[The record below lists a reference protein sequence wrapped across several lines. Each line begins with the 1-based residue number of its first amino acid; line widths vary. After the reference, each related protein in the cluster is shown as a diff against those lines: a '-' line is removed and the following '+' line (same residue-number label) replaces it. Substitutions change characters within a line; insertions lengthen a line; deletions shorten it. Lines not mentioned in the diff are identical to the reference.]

1 MRTETRIRAVRH
13 ALDEQAYHASTGSVS
28 SGTRAS
34 RSLLVSIV
42 IPNFNGRHLLAD
54 CLESIR
60 CQTYPHR
67 EVIVVDNGS
76 TDGSVDWLRREFPD
90 VRVIALPTNRG
101 FAGGCN
107 VGIRAARG
115 EFIVTLNNDV
125 YLEPTWLE
133 EMVRVATGRADVG
146 MVAAR
151 MLFSHNPC
159 LVDSAGISVDRAGLA
174 WHLNGGSSNDLIED
188 EREVFG
194 PCGGAALYR
203 RALFD
208 DVGTFDE
215 DFFCYLED
223 VDLAWRAQAAGW
235 RCLYA
240 PRARA
245 FHHHSST
252 AVEDSPFKR
261 FHLGRNKVW
270 LIAKNYPSPAVWLY
284 LPMILLYD
292 VVGLLG
298 MLLFTRGG
306 GRSFEARLA
315 SLAGRLAGLVGIGSS
330 LAKRKDA
337 HARQRVPGWRVL
349 SQMGAIPSPWSMY
362 RRYAHLYWS
371 SEFDNGVVIK

>member
-1 MRTETRIRAVRH
+1 MKLDTRVRAPRRD
-13 ALDEQAYHASTGSVS
+13 LNRS
-28 SGTRAS
+28 SGSPSAS
-34 RSLLVSIV
+34 SYGSAVHARRYPLVSIV
-42 IPNFNGRHLLAD
+42 IPNFNGRQLLVD
-54 CLESIR
+54 CLESVR
-60 CQTYPHR
+60 CQTYPRR

-76 TDGSVDWLRREFPD
+76 TDGSVDWLRREYPE
-90 VRVIALPTNRG
+90 VRLVALPENRG

-107 VGIRAARG
+107 AGIRAALG

-125 YLEPTWLE
+125 RLEPTWLD
-133 EMVRVATGRADVG
+133 EMVHVAARRADVG
-146 MVAAR
+146 MVAAK
-151 MLFSHNPC
+151 MLFSYNPR
-159 LVDSAGISVDRAGLA
+159 LVDSTGISVDRAGMA
-174 WHLNGGSSNDLIED
+174 WHLNGGSSNDFVED

-194 PCGGAALYR
+194 PCAGAALYR

-235 RCLYA
+235 RCLYT

-292 VVGLLG
+292 VVGVIVT
-298 MLLFTRGG
+298 LLFASNG
-306 GRSFEARLA
+306 GRSLEARLA
-315 SLAGRLAGLVGIGSS
+315 SLAGRLTGLAEIGPA
-330 LAKRKDA
+330 LAKRKSA
-337 HARQRVPGWRVL
+337 QPRRRVPGWRVL
-349 SQMGAIPSPWSMY
+349 SQMSVIPWPWSIY

-371 SEFDNGVVIK
+371 DRI